1 MMNGTISSSYHELG
15 HSLAVPP
22 SFTDTA
28 RQCIRDM
35 QDEAARGGIA
45 ASVDA
50 VALTRFTFRE
60 ACPRRS
66 MV

>member
-1 MMNGTISSSYHELG
+1 MLNGTILLYFHELG

-22 SFTDTA
+22 SYTGTA

-50 VALTRFTFRE
+50 GALTRFTFRE
-60 ACPRRS
+60 ACPRGS